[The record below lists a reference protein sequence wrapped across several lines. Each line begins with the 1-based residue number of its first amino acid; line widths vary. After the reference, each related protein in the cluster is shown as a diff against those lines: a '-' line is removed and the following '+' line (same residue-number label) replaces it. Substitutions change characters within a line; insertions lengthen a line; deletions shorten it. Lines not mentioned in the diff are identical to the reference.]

1 MIPLWIGKFIATRAI
16 KAIKHKI
23 DLNKIDKYVNKPNE
37 LDKKIKVVEKRI
49 KKLEKY
55 SHPSQEFICCQKC
68 GCKITK
74 NKNKKK

>member
-49 KKLEKY
+49 KKLEAIDYDLYLRKG
-55 SHPSQEFICCQKC
+55 SDE
-68 GCKITK
+68 
-74 NKNKKK
+74 